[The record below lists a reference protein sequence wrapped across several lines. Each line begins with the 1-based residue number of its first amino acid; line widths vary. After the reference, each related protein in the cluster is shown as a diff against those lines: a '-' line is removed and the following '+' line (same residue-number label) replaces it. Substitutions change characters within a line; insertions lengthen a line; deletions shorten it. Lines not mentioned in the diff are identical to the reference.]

1 MAQAD
6 SRRPIKLAVFMLVNT
21 RPEWLGFSESARPR
35 GLRDALEPL
44 LARHAGQV
52 SLRVFDIGFY
62 SAHATDLW
70 MWEAAD
76 HQAYERLADDLR
88 DTPFRDR
95 FFEIVEILPGV
106 ENAPAFD
113 AREIA
118 SPTH

>member
-35 GLRDALEPL
+35 GLRDALDPL

-62 SAHATDLW
+62 AAHATDLW

-76 HQAYERLADDLR
+76 HRAYERLVDDLC

-95 FFEIVEILPGV
+95 FFEIVEILPGL
-106 ENAPAFD
+106 ENASAFN

-118 SPTH
+118 SSTD